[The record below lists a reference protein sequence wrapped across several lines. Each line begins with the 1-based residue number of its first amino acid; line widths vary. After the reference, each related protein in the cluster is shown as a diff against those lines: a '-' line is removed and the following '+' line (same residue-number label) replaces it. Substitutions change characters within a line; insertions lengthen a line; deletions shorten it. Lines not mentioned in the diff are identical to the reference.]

1 MSDLGIPECDPAE
14 FVLFYIKNR
23 IEWDDKYSWH
33 DAPHVRDRLT
43 PKCQALKEAALL
55 FEREKVEKLRKLLV
69 PLFEGKK
76 LNFQNFKFILDT
88 CFEKLHERAQSDK
101 KTATNSIISSPM
113 TIPLLV
119 IISFSGFYARRLA
132 ELDEEYASRG
142 EWRRDFRRE
151 INQISIYA
159 SSTIQGKLSTAKDS
173 FAYSWDAF
181 LDDTSRWFCDTK
193 QLLERSRS
201 PTNFSSNLVQQYLG
215 VIMRNSAIV
224 AATATT
230 AVILAGATFFLR
242 RRCLSVS

>member
-23 IEWDDKYSWH
+23 IEWDGKYIWH

-43 PKCQALKEAALL
+43 PKCQILKEAALL

-69 PLFEGKK
+69 PLFEGKR

-88 CFEKLHERAQSDK
+88 CFEKLHERAQRDT
-101 KTATNSIISSPM
+101 KTATNSIASSPM

-159 SSTIQGKLSTAKDS
+159 SSTIQGKLSTAEDR

-181 LDDTSRWFCDTK
+181 LDDTSRWFNDTK

-201 PTNFSSNLVQQYLG
+201 PTQVSTNLVQQYLG
-215 VIMRNSAIV
+215 VIMRNSPVIAT
-224 AATATT
+224 AATAVFLT
-230 AVILAGATFFLR
+230 GAALFLR
-242 RRCLSVS
+242 RRFLSVS